1 MSLLRLATGRGRRGN
16 GWPAQAAA
24 IVLLGAL
31 VAHGQDGGRP
41 DGIPRSAKPPAGQV
55 PPPPDPPARPGGAA
69 GGGGGGGG
77 GAVNAVDS
85 IPLPPPKTDLE
96 AVQRRNDELRRQI
109 ERAEAWQRQMA
120 SETPKVEN
128 SIASLRTEIEDL
140 REWKKATFVLGDPRG
155 TVAAAV
161 RIDGERFLVQGIA
174 EGRRVPPYL
183 AAAAKDR
190 IVCVATQ
197 AGRDLARRI
206 ASSRRRGD
214 SIQDALLDELQVKV
228 WKTHA
233 LLPLSDAAGLR
244 FVVFRDARKRSHQQI
259 GVFSKVEGETLFYQP
274 IGPDVRQIDRSRIEP
289 GTLRADVGADILDAV
304 DGDATFLDYCV
315 LNAAHELS
323 QIGKQPGHMAIGV
336 RVELDGIAGSLQDQS
351 QFQSRRADSNDF
363 FKCAGI
369 PFFDFPFEYTAY
381 LADPNAALKELA
393 RGIED
398 SLYAKLQT
406 AGFPVVERENIE
418 ALRKQPVDVPSS
430 ETGAALGATHLLV
443 AEVGPSRRSG
453 MYRLSVRLIDS
464 YRGNV
469 VWAIDSEPTLPPH
482 DPGNPL
488 FLKSGRLAA
497 IRSVKDLPEAQVV
510 LLEGLESPL
519 LVPLA
524 RANSRP
530 LSQLVVL
537 EAGPPGE
544 IRYRSL
550 FSRRTLTLP
559 ERLVS
564 LHTSEPSEEP
574 KFPKTVV
581 VRPVEKGVD
590 QVADESMLESQL
602 TRAVVWAIASASM
615 TPAGRIVDDLEE
627 GKAFRVSLGS
637 QDGIKNDTLLRILR
651 PGPGQPAADA
661 SPVLSGTP
669 SPEEFPLPITLKVR
683 TLDADSCV
691 VVPIRT
697 GLEIDSGWSD
707 GSLAPRLGD
716 IVYNPC
722 ERPRKFAVFPPEDR
736 LRDVAGV
743 EFGRL
748 PVSKQQKIMID
759 QQALAATIRSK
770 IVTSFVNL
778 HAAFS
783 DEGIYEDDPACPV
796 RDRRFR
802 WKLLNVQKTCERVAV
817 KGATHA
823 IGGYIKP
830 DRTTFENNVRYEVEL
845 VVFEIH
851 RDANGKWSLT
861 DTNIQL
867 PRLRL
872 GAKLWD

>member
-1 MSLLRLATGRGRRGN
+1 MSLLRFATGWRGT
-16 GWPAQAAA
+16 GWLMPAAVA
-24 IVLLGAL
+24 VLLGTL
-31 VAHGQDGGRP
+31 VAHGQGPSEGRP
-41 DGIPRSAKPPAGQV
+41 DGIPKSAKRPAGQA
-55 PPPPDPPARPGGAA
+55 PPPADQPARPGGAV
-69 GGGGGGGG
+69 GGG
-77 GAVNAVDS
+77 GAVDPVET
-85 IPLPPPKTDLE
+85 IPLPPPKTELE

-109 ERAEAWQRQMA
+109 ERAEAFQRQMA
-120 SETPKVEN
+120 SETPKIEN
-128 SIASLRTEIEDL
+128 SIASLRAEIENL

-155 TVAAAV
+155 TVAAAI

-174 EGRRVPPYL
+174 EGRRVSPHL

-206 ASSRRRGD
+206 ASSCRRGD
-214 SIQDALLDELQVKV
+214 AIQDALLEELKTKV
-228 WKTHA
+228 WKTHP
-233 LLPLSDAAGLR
+233 LLPLADAGGLR
-244 FVVFRDARKRSHQQI
+244 FVVFRDAQKRSHQQI

-274 IGPDVRQIDRSRIEP
+274 IGRDVRQIDRSRIEP

-315 LNAAHELS
+315 LSAAHELS
-323 QIGKQPGHMAIGV
+323 QIGKLPGHMAIGV
-336 RVELDGIAGSLQDQS
+336 RVELDGISGSLQDQS
-351 QFQSRRADSNDF
+351 RLLVRRGDSNDF
-363 FKCAGI
+363 FRCAGI
-369 PFFDFPFEYTAY
+369 PFFDFAFEYTTY

-398 SLYAKLQT
+398 SLYTKLHT
-406 AGFPVVERENIE
+406 AGFPVVELENIE
-418 ALRKQPVDVPSS
+418 SLRKQPGDVPSS
-430 ETGAALGATHLLV
+430 EMGAALNATHLLV

-482 DPGNPL
+482 DPSNPL
-488 FLKSGRLAA
+488 FLKSGRLAT

-510 LLEGLESPL
+510 PLEGMESPL

-530 LSQLVVL
+530 LSQLVLL
-537 EAGPPGE
+537 EASPPGE
-544 IRYRSL
+544 VRYRSL

-564 LHTSEPSEEP
+564 VHASEPSEEP

-602 TRAVVWAIASASM
+602 TRAVIWAIASASM
-615 TPAGRIVDDLEE
+615 TPAGRIVEELEE
-627 GKAFRVSLGS
+627 GRAFRISLGS
-637 QDGIKNDTLLRILR
+637 QDGIQKETLLRILR
-651 PGPGQPAADA
+651 PGPGRPATDA
-661 SPVLSGTP
+661 AAALSGAP
-669 SPEEFPLPITLKVR
+669 SSEECPLPITFKVR

-691 VVPIRT
+691 VVPIRM
-697 GLEIDSGWSD
+697 GLEIDAEWND
-707 GSLAPRLGD
+707 GRLTPRLGD

-743 EFGRL
+743 EFGRM

-759 QQALAATIRSK
+759 QQTLAATIRSK

-783 DEGIYEDDPACPV
+783 DEGIYEDDPACPL

-802 WKLLNVQKTCERVAV
+802 WKLLNVQKTCEQVAA

-845 VVFEIH
+845 VVFELH
-851 RDANGKWSLT
+851 RDANGQWSMT